1 MNKSI
6 ISSVAD
12 YYSAKLNSFGTTARG
27 VDWNSVESQE
37 LRFIQLLRLLPE
49 QKNTNNS
56 SFVILDYGCGFGSLY
71 SFMENLYE
79 NNFKFI
85 GYDISSDM
93 IHQAKQLHN
102 DKSNAIW
109 INCVEQLQEDI
120 DYVTASGIFNVRL
133 NFNNK
138 EWQEYIAETL
148 NVFDKLGKRGFAF
161 NMLTSYSD
169 KEYMRDDLY
178 YADPLF
184 YFDHCKRRFSKN
196 VALLHDYNLY
206 EFTVIVRK

>member
-6 ISSVAD
+6 TDSVAD
-12 YYSAKLNSFGTTARG
+12 YYSNKLNSFGATARG
-27 VDWNSVESQE
+27 VDWNSLESQE

-49 QKNTNNS
+49 PNNS
-56 SFVILDYGCGFGSLY
+56 DNIFVILDYGCGFGAQY
-71 SFMENLYE
+71 SFMEKLYK

-85 GYDISSDM
+85 GYDISYDM
-93 IHQAKQLHN
+93 IHQAKQLYNH
-102 DKSNAIW
+102 KPNAVW
-109 INCVEQLQEDI
+109 INCINQLQEDI

-133 NFNNK
+133 NFSNT

-148 NVFDKLGKRGFAF
+148 NIFDKLGKRGFAF

-169 KEYMRDDLY
+169 KEYMRNDLY

-184 YFDHCKRRFSKN
+184 YFDYCKKRFSKN
-196 VALLHDYNLY
+196 IALLHDYNLY
-206 EFTVIVRK
+206 EFTIIVRK